1 MIRIAAWIAVVGAML
16 GGAACRQSDG
26 PMPVPVDEQPNRVED
41 LGRDLKNVASGQ
53 PEAEAELLSD
63 LLTLDSE
70 EPPLPLAQEVVREL
84 GGALR
89 GKPLGDAEAQQIARA
104 LFVVS
109 AGRDLSQRQ
118 IGRAGEGVT
127 EVLLKVGADE
137 TAARRASAA
146 VTALASAVTRNR
158 KRWYH
163 VGT

>member
-1 MIRIAAWIAVVGAML
+1 MIRSAAGIAVVGAML

-41 LGRDLKNVASGQ
+41 IGRDLKNVASGQ

-63 LLTLDSE
+63 LLTLDRD

-84 GGALR
+84 ASALR
-89 GKPLGDAEAQQIARA
+89 GRELGDAGSQQLARA

-109 AGRDLSQRQ
+109 AGRDLSRRQ
-118 IGRAGEGVT
+118 IGRVGEGVT
-127 EVLLKVGADE
+127 EVLLEAGADE
-137 TAARRASAA
+137 AAAQRVSAA
-146 VTALASAVTRNR
+146 VVALAASVTRNQ